1 MKAYVDVQESELGKG
16 GVSSE
21 LEALKELSE
30 RVEAVGPEEKD
41 VINKTQPEA
50 ELPKSGMI
58 GTGRG
63 HGSSLDLDV
72 MLGVKGEQL

>member
-41 VINKTQPEA
+41 VINK
-50 ELPKSGMI
+50 S
-58 GTGRG
+58 
-63 HGSSLDLDV
+63 
-72 MLGVKGEQL
+72 